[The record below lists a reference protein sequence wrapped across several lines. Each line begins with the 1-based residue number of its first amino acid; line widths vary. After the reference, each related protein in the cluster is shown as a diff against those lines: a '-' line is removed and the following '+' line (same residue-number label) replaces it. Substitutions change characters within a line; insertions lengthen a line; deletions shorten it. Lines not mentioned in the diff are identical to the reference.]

1 MVCILSDILPFGYQR
16 ISIKKKI
23 QLAITS
29 SKLTIEA
36 LERDVKYWRRS
47 VVFIVNFERIPHL
60 VLVFLLLTLSS

>member
-16 ISIKKKI
+16 MSIKKKI

-36 LERDVKYWRRS
+36 LERDVKY
-47 VVFIVNFERIPHL
+47 
-60 VLVFLLLTLSS
+60 